1 MTANDCYGK
10 NVEWKGNS
18 VSSIHESVIY
28 RAALGRVGVPL
39 GLRSV
44 GHAVLPPGCRVGPR
58 RTTFV
63 HVIWTV
69 CGSGQVNLDGVRHA
83 VGHGQVLACPPAASH
98 CLAAGGERSWEY
110 RWCTLDGA
118 LSALLLA
125 ALPLPAGTFA
135 TGSCPEA
142 IFLELAEKLRNPSPE
157 GERQAGVAAYAF
169 LSHLGGLASAQRE
182 FAGRGRAGMLLSRA
196 DAAGELDVNVKGLAE
211 SAGLSRSSV
220 HRVFRQ
226 ELGVTP
232 KRYLDSLRMQA
243 AMSLLRE
250 TVLSVEA
257 VAAATGFANA
267 NYFAKFF
274 RRKVGQSPS
283 GFRSERHQL

>member
-1 MTANDCYGK
+1 M
-10 NVEWKGNS
+10 GNS
-18 VSSIHESVIY
+18 VSFFQESVTY
-28 RAALGRVGVPL
+28 RATLDRVGVPL

-44 GHAVLPPGCRVGPR
+44 GHAILPAGYRVKPR
-58 RTTFV
+58 RTSFV

-69 CGSGQVNLDGVRHA
+69 RGSGQVNLDGGRHVVEA
-83 VGHGQVLACPPAASH
+83 GQVLVCPPVAKHS
-98 CLAAGGERSWEY
+98 LAAGAERLWEY

-118 LSALLLA
+118 LSTLLLS
-125 ALPLPAGTFA
+125 ALSLPACTFA
-135 TGSCPEA
+135 AGPCPEA
-142 IFLELAEKLRNPSPE
+142 MFLDLAETLRNPSPE

-169 LSHLGGLASAQRE
+169 LSYLGGLASVRSGV
-182 FAGRGRAGMLLSRA
+182 AGRGRAWVLLSQA
-196 DAAGELDVNVKGLAE
+196 DAAGELDVNVKSLADA
-211 SAGLSRSSV
+211 AGLSRSSV

-232 KRYLDSLRMQA
+232 KRYLDSLRLQT

-250 TVLSVEA
+250 TDMPVAA

-274 RRKVGQSPS
+274 RRKVGQTPS
-283 GFRSERHQL
+283 GFRAERHQP